1 MYGILRISFRLNSS
15 RHRKLGSKI
24 ISARKQVLCKTN
36 FIYPLANLTSPP
48 GNLLNLRATERF
60 VDSHIQTSTTRSLR
74 RFSAICC
81 LQKFVFVNCQSAY
94 RIGKFGC
101 QFAVAKFGSPGQ
113 QIDFQPICQ
122 ICLQGWLVA
131 NLPKLPQQALKYLHH
146 WQWLSCRL

>member
-1 MYGILRISFRLNSS
+1 MQNKFLLSIS
-15 RHRKLGSKI
+15 
-24 ISARKQVLCKTN
+24 KQ
-36 FIYPLANLTSPP
+36 ANLTNPP

-60 VDSHIQTSTTRSLR
+60 VDLHIQTSTTRSVR

-101 QFAVAKFGSPGQ
+101 QFAVAKFASPDQ
-113 QIDFQPICQ
+113 QIDFQPI
-122 ICLQGWLVA
+122 LLTRLVGSKFA
-131 NLPKLPQQALKYLHH
+131 KKLPQQALKYLNH

>member
-1 MYGILRISFRLNSS
+1 MQNKFHSS
-15 RHRKLGSKI
+15 IYFSK
-24 ISARKQVLCKTN
+24 Q
-36 FIYPLANLTSPP
+36 ANLTNPP
-48 GNLLNLRATERF
+48 GNLLNLRATERI

-81 LQKFVFVNCQSAY
+81 LQKSVFVNCQSAY

-101 QFAVAKFGSPGQ
+101 QFAVAKFASPDQ

-131 NLPKLPQQALKYLHH
+131 NLPKIATASPQIFESLAMAFLPSVVR
-146 WQWLSCRL
+146 LSFKTFSLV